1 MELGDD
7 FIIQYRSL
15 KTAICIALFSF
26 VKLDL
31 YFDVGN
37 YIITPGVKKSAGIAT
52 IGVVPTLPVCLANM
66 LLAIGTRSVMLTS

>member
-1 MELGDD
+1 MESEYSLASLEITVWAQTHTVELGDD

-31 YFDVGN
+31 YFDIGN
-37 YIITPGVKKSAGIAT
+37 YIITPGVKNFAGIAT
-52 IGVVPTLPVCLANM
+52 I
-66 LLAIGTRSVMLTS
+66 